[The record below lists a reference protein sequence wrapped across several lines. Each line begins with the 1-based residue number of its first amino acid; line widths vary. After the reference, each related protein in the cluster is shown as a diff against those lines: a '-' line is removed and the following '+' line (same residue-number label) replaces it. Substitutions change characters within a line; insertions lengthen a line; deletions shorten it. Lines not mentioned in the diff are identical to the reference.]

1 MTADSGSG
9 GGAERLLFI
18 GRIDGFRGKSLE
30 EEEKVRELADRE
42 EIRELV
48 AIYAHRMAHGP
59 GAADLEASFIT
70 GALLPVGGG
79 YCIGFSGMG
88 AEHTGAAGT

>member
-9 GGAERLLFI
+9 GRAERLLFI
-18 GRIDGFRGKSLE
+18 GRIDGFRDKSL
-30 EEEKVRELADRE
+30 EEKVRELADRE